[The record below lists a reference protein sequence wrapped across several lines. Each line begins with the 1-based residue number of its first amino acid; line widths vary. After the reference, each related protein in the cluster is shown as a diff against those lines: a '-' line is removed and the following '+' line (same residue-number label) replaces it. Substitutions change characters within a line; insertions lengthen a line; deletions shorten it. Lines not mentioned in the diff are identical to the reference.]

1 MYTGHTIKNTKQH
14 QTHKYTPGMDNN
26 TKKAQNNLR
35 EIQMYTRDT
44 KYIIFKN
51 HTHTHTRKNTHMH
64 TKQDWRYVIITE

>member
-1 MYTGHTIKNTKQH
+1 
-14 QTHKYTPGMDNN
+14 MDNN

-51 HTHTHTRKNTHMH
+51 HTHTLAKTHTGLEVCNNNRVTQND
-64 TKQDWRYVIITE
+64 TKQF